1 MNGAT
6 AGATGKYDCSAE
18 SVYGEELEMFRN
30 SVRAFLKKELEPHVR
45 DFDDQGLSREFWRKA
60 GAAGLLG
67 VEIPESYGGPGA
79 DPLAVL
85 VVSEELGRM
94 PAGASIGSCI
104 TTDIMTGFLVDYGT
118 EEQKR
123 RWFPGILSGDVIQCM
138 ALTEP
143 ESGSDAAAIRTTAR
157 RDGDHWV
164 INGSKC
170 FMSNGAKA
178 NLVYAICKTDPGAG
192 ARGMSAIMVP
202 GGTPGLTQRAMKTMG
217 YRGGDTGELFFENVR
232 VPAANLL
239 GAEGGAMKMFQKTI
253 ALDRLQVAARSQ
265 TAAETALEL
274 TLEHTRNRRLFKQR
288 LLDFQNTQFKLAEM
302 ATDVMVGKTLMNEM
316 IRKYRAG
323 AFTERD
329 GSMVKL
335 WITEMEGRV
344 LDTCLQLWGGSGWMD
359 ANPISRMYTAARVTR
374 IFVGPNE
381 LQKHLIAR
389 QWVRS

>member
-1 MNGAT
+1 MT
-6 AGATGKYDCSAE
+6 DDE
-18 SVYGEELEMFRN
+18 SPYGEDLEMFRR
-30 SVRAFLKKELEPHVR
+30 SVQSFLKKELEPRVR
-45 DFDDQGLSREFWRKA
+45 EFDDKGLDREFWRKA

-67 VEIPESYGGPGA
+67 VEIPVEYGGAGA

-104 TTDIMTGFLVDYGT
+104 TTDIMSGFLVDYGT
-118 EEQKR
+118 EEQKKK
-123 RWFPGILSGDVIQCM
+123 WFPGILSGELIQAM

-143 ESGSDAAAIRTTAR
+143 ESGSDAASIRTTAR
-157 RDGDHWV
+157 RDGDHYV
-164 INGSKC
+164 INGAKC

-178 NLVYAICKTDPGAG
+178 NLVYVIAKTDITQG
-192 ARGMSAIMVP
+192 ARGMTCIIVP
-202 GGTPGLTQRAMKTMG
+202 GGTPGFTQRRMKTMG
-217 YRGGDTGELFFENVR
+217 YRGGDTGELFFADVR
-232 VPAANLL
+232 VPMSHLL
-239 GAEGGAMKMFQKTI
+239 GEEGGAMKMFQKTI

-265 TAAETALEL
+265 TAAETAFEM
-274 TLEHTRNRRLFKQR
+274 TLEHARTRKLFKQR

-302 ATDVMVGKTLMNEM
+302 ETEITVGRSLISDM

-323 AFTERD
+323 KFTERD

-335 WITEMEGRV
+335 WVTEMEGRV
-344 LDTCLQLWGGSGWMD
+344 LDACVQLWGGSGWMD
-359 ANPISRMYTAARVTR
+359 DNPIARMFTAARVTR

-389 QWVRS
+389 KYTRN